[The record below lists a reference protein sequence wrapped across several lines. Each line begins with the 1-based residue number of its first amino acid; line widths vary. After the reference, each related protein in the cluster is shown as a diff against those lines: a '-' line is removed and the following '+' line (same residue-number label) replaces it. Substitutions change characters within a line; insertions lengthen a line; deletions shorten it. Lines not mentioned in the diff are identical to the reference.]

1 MPTAGDGRAR
11 RGPVRPVEPHRAGA
25 RTVEGDACMSTGIHD
40 HPGLGPAELIE
51 VGDGVFAYIQPDGS
65 WYINNTG
72 FVTGRASAIS
82 IDACSTERRTRAYLE
97 RI

>member
-1 MPTAGDGRAR
+1 MD
-11 RGPVRPVEPHRAGA
+11 
-25 RTVEGDACMSTGIHD
+25 GDASMSADGHG

-72 FVTGRASAIS
+72 FVTGRSSVIS
-82 IDACSTERRTRAYLE
+82 IEFTTVLLYS
-97 RI
+97 